1 MNQPGMQVDISKAT
15 DMVCKCGSKLF
26 RPVMRIKTLS
36 ALVSPTGQEA
46 VIPVQVYACIKC
58 DTVPDKF
65 NEDIDGIS

>member
-1 MNQPGMQVDISKAT
+1 MQVDISKAT

-46 VIPVQVYACIKC
+46 LIIQYMPVLNVIVL
-58 DTVPDKF
+58 PDKF